1 MKLNVFD
8 VVELENS
15 NRAII
20 KEKLQNNIYNAEI
33 VENSGK
39 TKEFRTINEDEIRRI
54 IYKNGYWR
62 T

>member
-1 MKLNVFD
+1 M
-8 VVELENS
+8 ELENS
-15 NRAII
+15 NKAII